1 MTRINKIE
9 RLQLSVAAYWALDRR
24 RGSKRKMI
32 NISLMGAWSNVVLV
46 EWNQS
51 RIRWRQWLRRIRM
64 GSCMQPR
71 MESPNRR
78 RTFQSMGIT
87 ECHMHGCLI
96 SFSSCTY
103 VRQRLYWNGGG
114 TEDVLQWRR
123 EGNHGCLL
131 MLRAKSAISQK
142 QAPNRQFE
150 TIDHNLLRDYTLY
163 HSKLHCD
170 MVIIEDLMIIMKWK
184 DENSKLRENIQ
195 VALTPSLRQPARF
208 GRSTSMLAQDSK
220 VSIAFQL
227 STQLSTM
234 GIVIILSLSIIVILG
249 ISYLTKL
256 RQRHGLS
263 HANGCRPAT
272 KYPHW
277 DPVLGLD
284 LFFMTGKLFE
294 ENRYLPNLVERY
306 AKLGRTFETNLL
318 GSPSINTIEPRNL
331 QTVYVAKSKD
341 WGVQPVRLP
350 AQEPFCGRGFIT
362 TDGTQW
368 EHSRALLKPSFN
380 RANIDL
386 VALERGLRLVLGRI
400 PKDGSSVD
408 LQPLFL
414 QLVRQ
419 SALSQLGSIYH

>member
-1 MTRINKIE
+1 
-9 RLQLSVAAYWALDRR
+9 
-24 RGSKRKMI
+24 
-32 NISLMGAWSNVVLV
+32 MG
-46 EWNQS
+46 
-51 RIRWRQWLRRIRM
+51 
-64 GSCMQPR
+64 
-71 MESPNRR
+71 
-78 RTFQSMGIT
+78 F
-87 ECHMHGCLI
+87 
-96 SFSSCTY
+96 
-103 VRQRLYWNGGG
+103 
-114 TEDVLQWRR
+114 
-123 EGNHGCLL
+123 
-131 MLRAKSAISQK
+131 
-142 QAPNRQFE
+142 
-150 TIDHNLLRDYTLY
+150 
-163 HSKLHCD
+163 
-170 MVIIEDLMIIMKWK
+170 VI
-184 DENSKLRENIQ
+184 
-195 VALTPSLRQPARF
+195 V
-208 GRSTSMLAQDSK
+208 
-220 VSIAFQL
+220 
-227 STQLSTM
+227 
-234 GIVIILSLSIIVILG
+234 LSLSLIGILG

-256 RQRHGLS
+256 RQRHTLS

-294 ENRYLPNLVERY
+294 ENRYLPHLVERY

-318 GSPSINTIEPRNL
+318 GSSSINTIEPQNL
-331 QTVYVAKSKD
+331 QTVYVAKFKD
-341 WGVQPVRLP
+341 WGVQPVRLS

-419 SALSQLGSIYH
+419 SALPRLRTMYHWSFILTMLSTLIQRRPSYLASLSTHLMVPCPMSRRVS